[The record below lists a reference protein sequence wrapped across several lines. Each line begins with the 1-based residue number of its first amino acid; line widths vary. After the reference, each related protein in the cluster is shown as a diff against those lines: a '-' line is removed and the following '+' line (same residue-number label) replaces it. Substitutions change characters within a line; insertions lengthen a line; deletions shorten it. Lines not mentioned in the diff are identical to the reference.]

1 MGEKRRRNGT
11 LITQGGLISAFS
23 IGIALLLLIR
33 QIPITNMIGDEGNGY
48 YCGAYEFYTVLLF
61 LTAYSL
67 PDAMGKLIALRVNR
81 GQYKNAGQVFKAGF
95 LLCLVAGFLLGGIQL
110 LFGNGIAEQIVALP
124 FGGLALQCLAPAL
137 FLTLIASAFR
147 GYFQGMG
154 SMMPTSVSKLLSA
167 VIQFVMCLAVGYMI
181 FSYGEK
187 ASVVLNE
194 ASYGP
199 AFGAAGVS
207 VGIAAGELFSL
218 AFLILLYCAYN
229 RNFKRQVMRDTTKN
243 IENLSQLLG
252 LLGMTMLPFLVNGL
266 LLHCNVFLNQ
276 IIYNHGLAAKEQAV
290 LATEFGI
297 YYGKYHILTGIP
309 IAILTVMA
317 GNFLNIY
324 SKLIAR
330 GNDYHGRRLFTDS
343 IKQILAVSG
352 ISTLMLMILAGPLVE
367 ILYKGDSVMAIKMLR
382 MGSIAVVFYGL
393 ALLTGAA
400 LQGCGKIWLSTIT
413 ILAGLLVQSILLKV
427 LIEVTELGIYS
438 VVIANIVFPLVIFV
452 GNLLFLKKCQ
462 E

>member
-11 LITQGGLISAFS
+11 LITQGGLMSAFS
-23 IGIALLLLIR
+23 IGIAMLLLLR

-48 YCGAYEFYTVLLF
+48 YCGVYEFYTVLLF

-67 PDAMGKLIALRVNR
+67 PDAMGRLIALRVNR
-81 GQYKNAGQVFKAGF
+81 GQYKNARQVFKAGF
-95 LLCLVAGFLLGGIQL
+95 LLCVVAGLLLGGIQF
-110 LFGNGIAEQIVALP
+110 LFSKGIAEQIVGLP
-124 FGGLALQCLAPAL
+124 YGRLALQCLAPAL
-137 FLTLIASAFR
+137 LFTLIASAFR

-154 SMMPTSVSKLLSA
+154 SLMPTSVSKLLAA
-167 VIQFVMCLAVGYMI
+167 VIQFVMCLVMGYMV
-181 FSYGEK
+181 FSYGAK

-194 ASYGP
+194 PSYGP

-207 VGIAAGELFSL
+207 VGIAVGELFSL
-218 AFLILLYCAYN
+218 AFLNLLYCAYN
-229 RNFKRQVMRDTTKN
+229 RNFKKQVLRDTTKN
-243 IENLSQLLG
+243 TENVSQLFG

-266 LLHCNVFLNQ
+266 LLHCNVLLNQ
-276 IIYNHGLAAKEQAV
+276 IIYNHGLAAKEQAL

-330 GNDYHGRRLFTDS
+330 GNDYHSRRLFIDG

-352 ISTLMLMILAGPLVE
+352 ISTLLLMLLAGPLVE
-367 ILYKGDSVMAIKMLR
+367 ILYKGDSVTAIKMLR

-400 LQGCGKIWLSTIT
+400 LQGRGKIWFSTIS

-438 VVIANIVFPLVIFV
+438 VVIANIVFPLVIFA
-452 GNLLFLKKCQ
+452 GNLLFLNKCQ